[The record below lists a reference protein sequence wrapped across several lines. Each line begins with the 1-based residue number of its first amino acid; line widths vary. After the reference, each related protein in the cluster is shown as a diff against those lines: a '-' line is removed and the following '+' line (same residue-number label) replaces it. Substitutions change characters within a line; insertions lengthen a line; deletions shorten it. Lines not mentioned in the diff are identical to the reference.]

1 MTNIPPPPKPLPPP
15 KARHRLDIEP
25 ADGPALDL
33 TRGQSFARLGMLAA
47 AIVALGVFYNWWAVA
62 FIVGLLIC
70 IFLHEVGHYVA
81 AKRAGMKVT
90 QFFMF
95 FGPRIW
101 SFKKGET
108 EYGIRAIPAGAFV
121 KVPGMHNLD
130 TEVDPAEEQRTYR
143 AAPFHSRLAMAS
155 AGSLMHFAIALLCL
169 FFAFAAFGRV
179 KVKDSWKV
187 AYGPGTASVPGH
199 VPAVGSSAAA
209 ADLREGD
216 RIVSIDNQTFPTFE
230 TAAAYWRAHTG
241 ETLSFVIDRNGERL
255 VKPITINDSTDPC
268 RPGGKLGVGAEFDS
282 SVRRDAPHVAVGQS
296 FVQFGAIAKDSV
308 LGLGK
313 IFSVSGLKKYGKAL
327 TTQCSTNE
335 RFVSPIG
342 FAQIGS
348 QVAKSGWGN
357 SLLFFAAVNIFI
369 GMFNWVP
376 LLPFDGGHM
385 AIACYE
391 KIRGRKNK
399 SYRADI
405 TRLLP
410 LSYAVFI
417 IMAFMTL
424 GNTYLDL
431 VRGVGS

>member
-1 MTNIPPPPKPLPPP
+1 MTDIPPPPKPLPPP
-15 KARHRLDIEP
+15 KARHRLDLEP

-33 TRGQSFARLGMLAA
+33 TRGQSFLRLGLLAA
-47 AIVALGVFYNWWAVA
+47 AVLALGVFYNWWAVA
-62 FIVGLLIC
+62 FIVGLLLC
-70 IFLHEVGHYVA
+70 VFLHEVGHYVA

-130 TEVDPAEEQRTYR
+130 TEVDPEDEPRTYR

-155 AGSLMHFAIALLCL
+155 AGSLMHFAIALVCL
-169 FFAFAAFGRV
+169 FCAFAFFGRV
-179 KVKDSWKV
+179 KVADTWKI
-187 AYGPGTASVPGH
+187 AYGEVAQNVPKPGT
-199 VPAVGSSAAA
+199 PAAV
-209 ADLREGD
+209 ADLRADD
-216 RIVSIDNQTFPTFE
+216 RIAAIDGQTFATYE
-230 TAAAYWRAHTG
+230 AAAAYWRARPG
-241 ETLSFVIDRNGERL
+241 QTLSFSILRGSETL
-255 VKPITINDSTDPC
+255 IKPIEIVENNDPC
-268 RPGGKLGVGAEFDS
+268 RPGGFLGVGSIPDS
-282 SVRRDAPHVAVGQS
+282 SIQRDAPPAAVGQA
-296 FVQFGAIAKDSV
+296 FIQFGSITKDSV

-313 IFSVSGLKKYGKAL
+313 IFSPTGLKKYGKAL
-327 TTQCSTNE
+327 TTTCTTNE

-369 GMFNWVP
+369 GMFNWFP

-385 AIACYE
+385 AIAFYE
-391 KIRGRKNK
+391 KLRSRKNK
-399 SYRADI
+399 AFRANI

-410 LSYAVFI
+410 LSYAVFL
-417 IMAFMTL
+417 IMGVMTI

-431 VRGVGS
+431 VRGVGG

>member
-1 MTNIPPPPKPLPPP
+1 VIPPPPKPLPPP
-15 KARHRLDIEP
+15 KARHRLDLEP
-25 ADGPALDL
+25 ADGPALEL
-33 TRGQSFARLGMLAA
+33 TRTQSFIRLGLLAA
-47 AIVALGVFYNWWAVA
+47 AVLALGVFYNWWAVA
-62 FIVGLLIC
+62 FIVGLLLC
-70 IFLHEVGHYVA
+70 VFLHEVGHYVA

-130 TEVDPAEEQRTYR
+130 TEVEPEDEPRTYR

-155 AGSLMHFAIALLCL
+155 AGSLMHFAIALVCL
-169 FFAFAAFGRV
+169 FVAFAFFGRV
-179 KVKDSWKV
+179 QIAKTWKI
-187 AYGPGTASVPGH
+187 AFGSEAQFAPKPGT
-199 VPAVGSSAAA
+199 PAAV

-216 RIVSIDNQTFPTFE
+216 RIVSIDGQTFVTYDL
-230 TAAAYWRAHTG
+230 TAAYWR
-241 ETLSFVIDRNGERL
+241 ERPNQTLTFVIDRGGEKL
-255 VKPITINDSTDPC
+255 SKPVAIGASNPNPCAPVGGFLGVGGINDSSAP
-268 RPGGKLGVGAEFDS
+268 RDS
-282 SVRRDAPHVAVGQS
+282 APAAVKQSFINFGRITGQS
-296 FVQFGAIAKDSV
+296 VQ
-308 LGLGK
+308 GLGK
-313 IFSVSGLKKYGKAL
+313 IFSPKGLKKYGKAL
-327 TTQCSTNE
+327 TTSCTTNE

-369 GMFNWVP
+369 GMFNWFP

-391 KIRGRKNK
+391 KLRGRKNK
-399 SYRADI
+399 AFRANI

-417 IMAFMTL
+417 IMGFMTI

-431 VRGVGS
+431 VRGV

>member
-33 TRGQSFARLGMLAA
+33 TRGQSFARLGMLGA

-70 IFLHEVGHYVA
+70 VFLHEVGHYVA

-101 SFKKGET
+101 SFQKGET

-130 TEVDPAEEQRTYR
+130 TEVDPADEQRTYR

-155 AGSLMHFAIALLCL
+155 AGSLMHFAIALVCL
-169 FFAFAAFGRV
+169 FIAFTFFGRV
-179 KVKDSWKV
+179 KMEDSWKIAFGETKQFKPDVGTPAAV
-187 AYGPGTASVPGH
+187 A
-199 VPAVGSSAAA
+199 
-209 ADLREGD
+209 DFREGD
-216 RIVSIDNQTFPTFE
+216 RIVSIDGQTFPTYDL
-230 TAAAYWRAHTG
+230 TAAYWRSRPG
-241 ETLSFVIDRNGERL
+241 ETLSFVIVRGDQKLTKAVTIAASNPNPCAPPGGFL
-255 VKPITINDSTDPC
+255 GIGGINDWSAP
-268 RPGGKLGVGAEFDS
+268 
-282 SVRRDAPHVAVGQS
+282 RDAPHVAAGQS
-296 FVQFGAIAKDSV
+296 FVNFGRITGQSV
-308 LGLGK
+308 QGLGK
-313 IFSVSGLKKYGKAL
+313 IFSVSGLRSYGKAL
-327 TTQCSTNE
+327 TTSCSTSD
-335 RFVSPIG
+335 RFVSPVG

-399 SYRADI
+399 SFRADI

-431 VRGVGS
+431 VKGVGS

>member
-25 ADGPALDL
+25 ADGPAMDL
-33 TRGQSFARLGMLAA
+33 TRGQSVARLGMLAA
-47 AIVALGVFYNWWAVA
+47 AIVALGIFYNWWAVA

-130 TEVDPAEEQRTYR
+130 TEVDPADEQRTYR

-169 FFAFAAFGRV
+169 FIAFAAFGRV
-179 KVKDSWKV
+179 HRTTTWAVASGDFAPKTDS
-187 AYGPGTASVPGH
+187 PASKG
-199 VPAVGSSAAA
+199 GLQS
-209 ADLREGD
+209 GD
-216 RIVSIDNQTFPTFE
+216 RIVSIDGQPFATFE
-230 TAAAYWRAHTG
+230 NAAKYWRTREGQTAV
-241 ETLSFVIDRNGERL
+241 FVIDRAGTQMT
-255 VKPITINDSTDPC
+255 KPVAIGSNPDPC
-268 RPGGKLGVGAEFDS
+268 RAGGYLGVGPQFDPDE
-282 SVRRDAPHVAVGQS
+282 VRRDAPHVAVGQS

-327 TTQCSTNE
+327 TSQCSTNE

-348 QVAKSGWGN
+348 QVAQSGWGN

-385 AIACYE
+385 AIAFYE

-399 SYRADI
+399 SFRADI

-410 LSYAVFI
+410 FSYAVFI
-417 IMAFMTL
+417 IMAFMTI
-424 GNTYLDL
+424 GNTYLDI
-431 VRGVGS
+431 VRGVGN